1 MKIKTIDLQGK
12 EGFMNETCS
21 LQKLFWTRSSA
32 FQVGSALC
40 SPPFVLGMLPII
52 DSSCGL
58 SSA

>member
-21 LQKLFWTRSSA
+21 LQKLFWTRSS
-32 FQVGSALC
+32 VGSALC